1 MHADSPAIPRR
12 AGERDVEHSFH
23 LHLISDA
30 TGETVIAVSRAVVVQ
45 YEGVSSIEHVYPMV
59 RSQAQLERVIAE
71 IKAAPGVV
79 LYTLVDSGLAQ
90 RLEAACQTIGAPSL
104 SVLQPILNLF
114 QAYLGAAANPK
125 PGAQH
130 MLNAHYFNRIDALNY
145 TMAHDDGQM
154 WETYEDAD
162 VLLIGVSR
170 TSKTPTS
177 IYLANRGVKAANV
190 PLVPNMPLPKS
201 IFNLKKPLIVGLVA
215 SVERLVQVRQNRLEA
230 LHSMVDPSY
239 VDPVAVHDELI
250 KSRKLFAHH
259 GWPVID
265 VTRRSIEET
274 AAAIIDLRK
283 AHRSRFG
290 V

>member
-1 MHADSPAIPRR
+1 M
-12 AGERDVEHSFH
+12 EHSFH

-201 IFNLKKPLIVGLVA
+201 IFNLK
-215 SVERLVQVRQNRLEA
+215 
-230 LHSMVDPSY
+230 
-239 VDPVAVHDELI
+239 
-250 KSRKLFAHH
+250 
-259 GWPVID
+259 
-265 VTRRSIEET
+265 
-274 AAAIIDLRK
+274 
-283 AHRSRFG
+283 
-290 V
+290 

>member
-1 MHADSPAIPRR
+1 MHADLPAIPRR

-79 LYTLVDSGLAQ
+79 LYTLVNSGLAQ

-215 SVERLVQVRQNRLEA
+215 SAERLVQVRQNRLEA

-274 AAAIIDLRK
+274 AAAIIDLHK